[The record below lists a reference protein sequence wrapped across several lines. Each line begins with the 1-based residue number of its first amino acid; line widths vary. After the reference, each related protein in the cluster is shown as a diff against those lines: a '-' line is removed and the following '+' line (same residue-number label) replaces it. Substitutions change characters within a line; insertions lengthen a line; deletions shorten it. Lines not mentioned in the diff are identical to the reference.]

1 MAARTKRSLSL
12 RQLWEGTGC
21 RGSQGGAPGGA
32 RGSQEEPGGARR
44 SPGGQE
50 DPGGDRRSQEESS
63 GTEENPVFQKGEQV
77 ILAYSCLSWGGFK
90 QGFS

>member
-1 MAARTKRSLSL
+1 M
-12 RQLWEGTGC
+12 Q
-21 RGSQGGAPGGA
+21 GSQGAPGGA

-63 GTEENPVFQKGEQV
+63 GTEENPVFQKGEKA
-77 ILAYSCLSWGGFK
+77 ILAHSCLSWVSWGPWLVLNGG
-90 QGFS
+90 GRW